1 MPVTVPSMETVSFAA
16 ELTFGH
22 FGSSSVM
29 TLEFS
34 ALKFIAHTFFGQATY
49 QIINVVKL
57 NNY

>member
-29 TLEFS
+29 ALEFS
-34 ALKFIAHTFFGQATY
+34 ALKFIAH
-49 QIINVVKL
+49 IRISRNVTADFAVS
-57 NNY
+57 